1 LTSRPTNGMNCD
13 ELMQPDQPEIPGL
26 YLGLEFPEPPPGRP
40 FVFINM
46 VASVD
51 GKTTVDGSERGLG
64 SDADKRV
71 FYELRANADAV
82 LNGANTL
89 RISGSSSLVHD
100 TDLVEWRREHNSR
113 PQALGAVI
121 TASGDLPLDAR
132 FFTSR
137 EFEAVIFV
145 SRSAPAERIER
156 IRATGRTVHLIS
168 EGDQGVADAVRILHD
183 QYGVRR
189 LLCEGGATI
198 NAALIHQNLAD
209 ELFLTIAP
217 KIAGGRDNLTAVEG
231 EPYHRDT
238 MPPLTLVSWHH
249 HPPTGE
255 VFTRWRFVR

>member
-1 LTSRPTNGMNCD
+1 
-13 ELMQPDQPEIPGL
+13 MQSGQPEIPGL

-40 FVFINM
+40 FVFIDM

-64 SDADKRV
+64 SEADKRV

-89 RISGSSSLVHD
+89 RVSGSSSLVHD
-100 TDLVEWRREHNSR
+100 TDLVQWRRAHMSR

-121 TASGDLPLDAR
+121 TASANLPLDAG

-137 EFEAVIFV
+137 EFEAAIFV
-145 SRSAPAERIER
+145 SRSAPAERVER
-156 IRATGRTVHLIS
+156 IRATGRAVHLIS

-183 QYGVRR
+183 EYGIRR

-209 ELFLTIAP
+209 ELFLTITP
-217 KIAGGRDNLTAVEG
+217 KIAAGRDNLSVVEG
-231 EPYHRDT
+231 APYHRDT
-238 MPPLTLVSWHH
+238 MPALTLISWYH
-249 HPPTGE
+249 HPPTSE
-255 VFTRWRFVR
+255 VFTRWRFTR

>member
-1 LTSRPTNGMNCD
+1 VS
-13 ELMQPDQPEIPGL
+13 IPGL
-26 YLGLEFPEPPPGRP
+26 YLPLDFPQPLPGRP
-40 FVFINM
+40 TVFIDM

-64 SDADKRV
+64 SEADKRV

-100 TDLVEWRREHNSR
+100 ADLIEWRRTHNSR
-113 PQALGAVI
+113 AQALGGVI
-121 TASGDLPLDAR
+121 TASGDLPLDAS

-137 EFEAVIFV
+137 EFEAAVFV
-145 SRSAPAERIER
+145 SRAAPPERIER
-156 IRATGRTVHLIS
+156 LRQTGRAIHLIS

-183 QYGVRR
+183 EYGVRR

-198 NAALIHQNLAD
+198 NAALIHQQLAD

-217 KIAGGRDNLTAVEG
+217 KIVAGRGNLSVVEG
-231 EPYHRDT
+231 APYHRDT
-238 MPPLTLVSWHH
+238 MPPLTLISWHH
-249 HPPTGE
+249 HQPTGE
-255 VFTRWRFVR
+255 VFTRWRFTR

>member
-1 LTSRPTNGMNCD
+1 MP
-13 ELMQPDQPEIPGL
+13 IPGL
-26 YLGLEFPEPPPGRP
+26 YLPLEFPEPLPRRP
-40 FVFINM
+40 FVFIDM

-64 SDADKRV
+64 SEADKRV

-89 RISGSSSLVHD
+89 RVSGSSSLVHD
-100 TDLVEWRREHNSR
+100 ADLVEWRRAHMPR

-121 TASGDLPLDAR
+121 TASGNLPLAVP

-137 EFEAVIFV
+137 AFEAAVFV

-156 IRATGRTVHLIS
+156 IRATGRAIHLIA

-183 QYGVRR
+183 EYGVRR

-198 NAALIHQNLAD
+198 NAALIHQGLAD
-209 ELFLTIAP
+209 DLFLTIAP
-217 KIAGGRDNLTAVEG
+217 KIAAGRDNLSAVEG

-238 MPPLTLVSWHH
+238 MPGLTLISWHH